1 MQQMRHPVRGAV
13 ALAFLLAVIGC
24 SGNPAVYPVKGKVMW
39 EGKPMAGGG
48 SISFVPLG
56 NQPGKAAGGF
66 IAEDG
71 TYTLTTHREGD
82 GSMPGEFRV
91 VINQVTETEPQRTE
105 DGKAVAKGK
114 SLPAAD
120 RIPTIFSDT
129 YQSPV
134 KVKVEAKSPNEINI
148 DLKKTDVPA
157 PTRPPGA

>member
-1 MQQMRHPVRGAV
+1 VAAAFLAAAVGCGGDPTVYPVRG
-13 ALAFLLAVIGC
+13 
-24 SGNPAVYPVKGKVMW
+24 KVTW

-48 SISFVPLG
+48 SISFVPLTSMK
-56 NQPGKAAGGF
+56 GKAAGGF

-82 GSMPGEFRV
+82 GSMAGEFRV
-91 VINQVTETEPQRTE
+91 VVTQQTEKEPQRTE
-105 DGKAVAKGK
+105 DGKAAAKGT

-120 RIPTIFSDT
+120 RIPPIFSDT

-134 KVKVEAKSPNEINI
+134 KVKVEAKSLNEINI
-148 DLKKTDVPA
+148 DLKKSDVPA